1 MSDVDSVD
9 VGTECEVSTRKGR
22 KIKEAR
28 RNEGLVNL
36 TWEHMDY
43 T

>member
-28 RNEGLVNL
+28 NEGLVNL